1 MNTVRQESHRVRSL
15 GLRLATLLLLGG
27 LGWGLF
33 GPFLS
38 LPYLFDDPVV
48 LRAARDARWAEIWTS
63 LRWPVGYYRP
73 LGLTLWKAADLL
85 WREGAVFV
93 LRGLGLTL
101 HIFNAA
107 LVGLLYRRISGSG
120 SRWVALLAAFWFL
133 LFPFS
138 LQAVIYPSALIHPLV
153 AFLALL
159 GALLA
164 STHTLRGMVGAL
176 FPVALA
182 PFAAEHGVMA
192 GWLVCLATVLSG
204 KRLVATD
211 SRVRIFAWIYG
222 MLPMASLALWVSL
235 AGPGKAMRGLPV
247 ADWGRNALYF
257 LQGLITPLPQ
267 AIPAGWPAG
276 SAALALL
283 GLIVLGALAFVFY
296 QSGYISVWVVG
307 VGWYGLAVLPALLT
321 RPFVYVMDGPRLMY
335 LGAAG
340 AAWIWAEG
348 IQWLARR
355 PSWGRIL
362 AAVGIGAVALAH
374 GAFLKDMLEQMKAGG
389 ALVRETLRQVREV
402 PPGSTLVFINYPSWL
417 ASSSERYPFG
427 HEGIPLIPDY
437 VGIGAFLHANLGESW
452 EVLPLSFPDV
462 LQPWRF
468 RYGTLG
474 SWPGWEGMAEIV
486 QRADAVFRVDYRTEG
501 SLRLVRVGGRRPC
514 QFEWASFGPG
524 SLVLCEASVERGKG
538 ELIVLTTWAL
548 RAPVHEDW
556 TVFLHLYGP
565 DGRLVAQ
572 EDGYLI
578 GKTLP
583 PRWMRVG
590 ASVQD
595 IRRLPISPTASPGA
609 YRIGLGVY
617 RLDTGERVNFHSGMF
632 VPQEDRVIPLA
643 AIDLP

>member
-1 MNTVRQESHRVRSL
+1 
-15 GLRLATLLLLGG
+15 
-27 LGWGLF
+27 
-33 GPFLS
+33 
-38 LPYLFDDPVV
+38 
-48 LRAARDARWAEIWTS
+48 
-63 LRWPVGYYRP
+63 
-73 LGLTLWKAADLL
+73 
-85 WREGAVFV
+85 
-93 LRGLGLTL
+93 
-101 HIFNAA
+101 
-107 LVGLLYRRISGSG
+107 
-120 SRWVALLAAFWFL
+120 
-133 LFPFS
+133 
-138 LQAVIYPSALIHPLV
+138 
-153 AFLALL
+153 
-159 GALLA
+159 
-164 STHTLRGMVGAL
+164 
-176 FPVALA
+176 
-182 PFAAEHGVMA
+182 
-192 GWLVCLATVLSG
+192 
-204 KRLVATD
+204 
-211 SRVRIFAWIYG
+211 
-222 MLPMASLALWVSL
+222 
-235 AGPGKAMRGLPV
+235 
-247 ADWGRNALYF
+247 
-257 LQGLITPLPQ
+257 
-267 AIPAGWPAG
+267 
-276 SAALALL
+276 
-283 GLIVLGALAFVFY
+283 
-296 QSGYISVWVVG
+296 
-307 VGWYGLAVLPALLT
+307 
-321 RPFVYVMDGPRLMY
+321 
-335 LGAAG
+335 
-340 AAWIWAEG
+340 
-348 IQWLARR
+348 
-355 PSWGRIL
+355 
-362 AAVGIGAVALAH
+362 
-374 GAFLKDMLEQMKAGG
+374 
-389 ALVRETLRQVREV
+389 
-402 PPGSTLVFINYPSWL
+402 VFINYPSWL

-437 VGIGAFLHANLGESW
+437 VGIGTFLRADLGESW
-452 EVLPLSFPDV
+452 EAPALSFPDIM
-462 LQPWRF
+462 QPWRF